1 MLTNNQKK
9 LIEKTNQIKQLQER
23 EERYAYLGILSEYQ
37 LNIGKK
43 LQYKSLNPYQHFL
56 FKRVLH
62 GYKLYTKEELSQ
74 LHWDK
79 KRRIKKVWSR
89 GQKVLNHW
97 KQTICNQA
105 VNNWMKTT
113 FGNDAKGMW
122 SIPADEIIP
131 NYNNILTLKDLGI
144 TYEDV
149 ILKFI
154 SEGLLPKNFLSLQN
168 EKFKKTT
175 ERRKSIQKIKV

>member
-1 MLTNNQKK
+1 
-9 LIEKTNQIKQLQER
+9 
-23 EERYAYLGILSEYQ
+23 
-37 LNIGKK
+37 
-43 LQYKSLNPYQHFL
+43 
-56 FKRVLH
+56 
-62 GYKLYTKEELSQ
+62 
-74 LHWDK
+74 
-79 KRRIKKVWSR
+79 
-89 GQKVLNHW
+89 
-97 KQTICNQA
+97 
-105 VNNWMKTT
+105 
-113 FGNDAKGMW
+113 MW

-175 ERRKSIQKIKV
+175 ERRKSIQKVKV